1 MEYRRKITKEERE
14 FNKYAK
20 QICGRANF
28 ERVISSD
35 NIWREQYFSL
45 AKKDKDS
52 YRNMTIRILSRY
64 YNTAADEEEIR
75 NRINEIADEIKE
87 SKKRQIIT
95 EKILEN
101 VYDITKLKLGANRE
115 PTIAKYSD
123 HNDIYLKE
131 RYEKYSSRCKYNK
144 VVRIP
149 IVEIKKGY
157 ALRCIDGKYI
167 FIKKGKI
174 DRHKPTKIEIVSQGK
189 EYADIWLTDGLLYR
203 NKIFYTN
210 LTAKAIIEK
219 YKSEILSK
227 KRFTDELFE
236 NASKVSVNFWDSVN
250 SGNCQEGTKSFA
262 NALSRYLK
270 DESVKDYDN
279 YTLSGTDL
287 IKYARALNYSMFYIE
302 RIISYKFTQMKNKKV
317 AN

>member
-28 ERVISSD
+28 ERVVSSD

-45 AKKDKDS
+45 AKKDKCS
-52 YRNMTIRILSRY
+52 YKNMTIRILSRY
-64 YNTAADEEEIR
+64 YNTAADEEEICK
-75 NRINEIADEIKE
+75 RINEIANEIKE
-87 SKKRQIIT
+87 NVKMQKIT
-95 EKILEN
+95 GRILKD
-101 VYDITKLKLGANRE
+101 VYDITKLKLGMNRE

-123 HNDIYLKE
+123 HNDIYLKT

-157 ALRCIDGKYI
+157 TLRYIDGKYV

-174 DRHKPTKIEIVSQGK
+174 DRHKPTKIEFVSQGK
-189 EYADIWLTDGLLYR
+189 EYTDIWLTDGLLYR
-203 NKIFYTN
+203 GEIYEN
-210 LTAKAIIEK
+210 LTAKAVKEA
-219 YKSEILSK
+219 YKSAVLAN
-227 KRFTDELFE
+227 KRYINEMFE
-236 NASKVSVNFWDSVN
+236 KASKVSVKYLDSIK
-250 SGNCQEGTKSFA
+250 SGNCKNGTESFA
-262 NALSRYLK
+262 NLLSRYLK

-287 IKYARALNYSMFYIE
+287 IKYARALDYSLFYIK
-302 RIISYKFTQMKNKKV
+302 RIINYKFVEIKNKKV
-317 AN
+317 AK

>member
-1 MEYRRKITKEERE
+1 MEDRRKITKAEKE

-35 NIWREQYFSL
+35 NIWGKQHFSL
-45 AKKDKDS
+45 AKKDKGS
-52 YRNMTIRILSRY
+52 YRNMTIRILSRF
-64 YNTAADEEEIR
+64 YNTTADEEEIS
-75 NRINEIADEIKE
+75 NRINEIANEIKE
-87 SKKRQIIT
+87 NIKRQKLT

-123 HNDIYLKE
+123 HNDIYLEK

-149 IVEIKKGY
+149 IIEIKKGY
-157 ALRCIDGKYI
+157 TLRYIDGKYV

-174 DRHKPTKIEIVSQGK
+174 DRHKPTKIEFVSQGK
-189 EYADIWLTDGLLYR
+189 EYTDIWLTDGLLYR
-203 NKIFYTN
+203 GEIYEN
-210 LTAKAIIEK
+210 LTAKAVKEA
-219 YKSEILSK
+219 YKSAVLASK
-227 KRFTDELFE
+227 RYTNEMFE
-236 NASKVSVNFWDSVN
+236 KASKVSVNFSDSVN
-250 SGNCQEGTKSFA
+250 SGNCQNGTKGFA

-270 DESVKDYDN
+270 DESVKDYGN

-287 IKYARALNYSMFYIE
+287 IKYARALDYPLIYIN
-302 RIISYKFTQMKNKKV
+302 RIINYKFAQTKRWLIK
-317 AN
+317 

>member
-1 MEYRRKITKEERE
+1 MEYKRKITKEERE
-14 FNKYAK
+14 FNKYTK

-35 NIWREQYFSL
+35 NIWGKQHFGL
-45 AKKDKDS
+45 IKKDKDS
-52 YRNMTIRILSRY
+52 YKNMTIRILSKY
-64 YNTAADEEEIR
+64 YNTAADEKEIC
-75 NRINEIADEIKE
+75 NRINEIANEIKE
-87 SKKRQIIT
+87 NIKRQKFT

-101 VYDITKLKLGANRE
+101 VYDITELKLGANRE
-115 PTIAKYSD
+115 PTIAKYSG
-123 HNDIYLKE
+123 HNDIYLKT

-157 ALRCIDGKYI
+157 TLRYIDGKYV

-174 DRHKPTKIEIVSQGK
+174 NRHKPTKIEFVSQGK
-189 EYADIWLTDGLLYR
+189 EYTDIWLTDGLLYR
-203 NKIFYTN
+203 GEIYEN
-210 LTAKAIIEK
+210 LTAKAVKEA
-219 YKSEILSK
+219 YKSSVLASK
-227 KRFTDELFE
+227 RYIDELFE
-236 NASKVSVNFWDSVN
+236 KASKVSVNFWDSVN
-250 SGNCQEGTKSFA
+250 SGNCQNGTKTFA

-287 IKYARALNYSMFYIE
+287 IKYARALNYSLIYIK
-302 RIISYKFTQMKNKKV
+302 RIINYKFAQMKNKKV
-317 AN
+317 AI

>member
-1 MEYRRKITKEERE
+1 MEYRQKITKEERE

-35 NIWREQYFSL
+35 DIWGKQHFGL
-45 AKKDKDS
+45 IKKDKDS
-52 YRNMTIRILSRY
+52 YRNMTIRILSKY
-64 YNTAADEEEIR
+64 YNTTTDEETIC
-75 NRINEIADEIKE
+75 NRINEIANEIKE
-87 SKKRQIIT
+87 NVKRQLIT
-95 EKILEN
+95 EKILKD

-123 HNDIYLKE
+123 HNDIYLEK
-131 RYEKYSSRCKYNK
+131 RYEKYSSRCKYTK

-157 ALRCIDGKYI
+157 TLRYIDGKYV

-174 DRHKPTKIEIVSQGK
+174 DRHKPTKIEFVSQGK
-189 EYADIWLTDGLLYR
+189 EYTDIWLTDGLLYR
-203 NKIFYTN
+203 GEIYEN
-210 LTAKAIIEK
+210 LTAKAVKEA
-219 YKSEILSK
+219 YKSAVLASK
-227 KRFTDELFE
+227 RHTNDLFDK
-236 NASKVSVNFWDSVN
+236 ASKVSVKYLDSIK
-250 SGNCQEGTKSFA
+250 SGNCKNGTESFA
-262 NALSRYLK
+262 NLLSRYLK

-287 IKYARALNYSMFYIE
+287 IKYARALDYPLYYIE
-302 RIISYKFTQMKNKKV
+302 RIINYKFVQIKNKMV
-317 AN
+317 AK

>member
-1 MEYRRKITKEERE
+1 MEYKRKISKEERE

-35 NIWREQYFSL
+35 NIWGKQHFFL
-45 AKKDKDS
+45 AKKDKGS
-52 YRNMTIRILSRY
+52 YRSMTIRILSRY

-75 NRINEIADEIKE
+75 NRINEIANEIKE
-87 SKKRQIIT
+87 NVKRQKIT
-95 EKILEN
+95 ERILKN

-123 HNDIYLKE
+123 HNDIYLKT

-157 ALRCIDGKYI
+157 TLRYIDGKYV

-174 DRHKPTKIEIVSQGK
+174 DRHKPTKIEFVSQGK
-189 EYADIWLTDGLLYR
+189 EYTDIWLTDGLLYR
-203 NKIFYTN
+203 GEIYEN
-210 LTAKAIIEK
+210 LTANAVKEA
-219 YKSEILSK
+219 YKSAVLASK
-227 KRFTDELFE
+227 RYTNEMFE
-236 NASKVSVNFWDSVN
+236 KASKVSVNFSDSVN
-250 SGNCQEGTKSFA
+250 SGNYQNGTKGFA

-287 IKYARALNYSMFYIE
+287 IKYARVLNYSLYYIR
-302 RIISYKFTQMKNKKV
+302 RIINYKFAQMKNKKV
-317 AN
+317 AI

>member
-1 MEYRRKITKEERE
+1 MEYKRKITKEERE

-28 ERVISSD
+28 ERVVSSD
-35 NIWREQYFSL
+35 NIWRERYFSL
-45 AKKDKDS
+45 AKKDKNS
-52 YRNMTIRILSRY
+52 YRNMTIRILSKY

-75 NRINEIADEIKE
+75 NRINEIANEIKE
-87 SKKRQIIT
+87 NFKRQKIT

-101 VYDITKLKLGANRE
+101 VYDITRLKLDANRE

-123 HNDIYLKE
+123 HNDIYLKK

-144 VVRIP
+144 VARIP

-157 ALRCIDGKYI
+157 TLRYIDGKYI

-174 DRHKPTKIEIVSQGK
+174 DRHKPTKIELVSQGK
-189 EYADIWLTDGLLYR
+189 EYTDIWLTDGLLYR
-203 NKIFYTN
+203 GEIYEN
-210 LTAKAIIEK
+210 LTAKAVKEA
-219 YKSEILSK
+219 YKSAVLASK
-227 KRFTDELFE
+227 RYYNEMFE
-236 NASKVSVNFWDSVN
+236 KASKVSVNFSDSVN
-250 SGNCQEGTKSFA
+250 SGNCQNGTKTFA

-287 IKYARALNYSMFYIE
+287 IKYARALNYSLFYIK
-302 RIISYKFTQMKNKKV
+302 RIIDYKFAEMKNKKV

>member
-14 FNKYAK
+14 FNKFAK

-28 ERVISSD
+28 ERVVSSD

-45 AKKDKDS
+45 AKKDKGS

-64 YNTAADEEEIR
+64 YNTVTDEEEICK
-75 NRINEIADEIKE
+75 RINEIANEIKE
-87 SKKRQIIT
+87 NVKRQIIT

-101 VYDITKLKLGANRE
+101 VYDITRLKLGTNKE

-123 HNDIYLKE
+123 HNDIYLKT

-157 ALRCIDGKYI
+157 TLRYIDGKYV

-174 DRHKPTKIEIVSQGK
+174 DRHKPTKIEFVSQGK
-189 EYADIWLTDGLLYR
+189 KYTDIWLTDGLLYR
-203 NKIFYTN
+203 GEIYEN
-210 LTAKAIIEK
+210 LTAKAVKEA
-219 YKSEILSK
+219 YKSAVLASK
-227 KRFTDELFE
+227 RYTNELFE
-236 NASKVSVNFWDSVN
+236 KASKVSVNYLDSIK
-250 SGNCQEGTKSFA
+250 SGNCKNGTECFA
-262 NALSRYLK
+262 NLLSRYIK

-287 IKYARALNYSMFYIE
+287 IKYARALDYSLYYIK
-302 RIISYKFTQMKNKKV
+302 RIIDYKFEQMKYKKV
-317 AN
+317 AK

>member
-1 MEYRRKITKEERE
+1 MEYKRKITKEERE

-20 QICGRANF
+20 QICGRTNF
-28 ERVISSD
+28 ERVVSSD

-45 AKKDKDS
+45 VKKDKNS

-75 NRINEIADEIKE
+75 NRINEIANEIKE
-87 SKKRQIIT
+87 NVKRQIIT

-101 VYDITKLKLGANRE
+101 VYDITRLKLGANRE

-123 HNDIYLKE
+123 HNDIYLKK

-157 ALRCIDGKYI
+157 TLRYIDGKYI

-174 DRHKPTKIEIVSQGK
+174 DRHKPTKIEFVSQGK
-189 EYADIWLTDGLLYR
+189 EYTDIWLTDGLLYR
-203 NKIFYTN
+203 GEIYEN
-210 LTAKAIIEK
+210 LTANAVKEA
-219 YKSEILSK
+219 YKSAVLASK
-227 KRFTDELFE
+227 RYTNEMFE
-236 NASKVSVNFWDSVN
+236 KASKVSVNFSDSVN
-250 SGNCQEGTKSFA
+250 SGNCKEGTKSFA

-287 IKYARALNYSMFYIE
+287 IKYARALNYPMFYIE
-302 RIISYKFTQMKNKKV
+302 RIINYKFVQMKNKKV